1 MSLDAIVDHGPLR
14 HGKETWARPRRMS
27 ANDGNSYVVK
37 VRNGEGS
44 KSFFNEFVAS
54 NLARIIGLSA
64 IEPVIINLSLGL
76 IEDSRDL
83 KSAQIKPGLYYAT
96 RYIEG
101 AYTSTD
107 DVEPSI
113 QPHSVAN
120 IDEVPAFVVFDIF
133 VHNTDRHG
141 GNTLLIRS
149 GTDRDRYKYLLIDH
163 GHCFGGP
170 TWSADEAANIPYEI
184 AGVPWFTD
192 GITGEDDF
200 RKHVVRM
207 TNLDEGD
214 IDAAR
219 VGLPDA
225 WDVPASD
232 YNALRC
238 ALSSRRPDLMLA
250 AVRSG
255 RAVFSGWKRT
265 GVERRDV

>member
-14 HGKETWARPRRMS
+14 HGKGTRARPRRMS
-27 ANDGNSYVVK
+27 ANDGNSYIVK

-54 NLARIIGLSA
+54 NLARITGPSA
-64 IEPVIINLSLGL
+64 IELVTFNLDSDL
-76 IEDSRDL
+76 IEDSRYFR
-83 KSAQIKPGLYYAT
+83 SARIKPGLYYAI

-101 AYTSTD
+101 AYTPTG

-120 IDEVPAFVVFDIF
+120 MEEVPAIVVFDVF
-133 VHNTDRHG
+133 VNNKDRHG

-149 GTDRDRYKYLLIDH
+149 GSDRDRYMYLLIDH

-170 TWSADEAANIPYEI
+170 KWSASEAANLPYEVE
-184 AGVPWFTD
+184 GVPWFTD
-192 GITGEDDF
+192 GITGEGDF
-200 RKHVVRM
+200 REHADRVA
-207 TNLDEGD
+207 NLDECD

-219 VGLPDA
+219 AGLPDA
-225 WDVPASD
+225 WDVPAGD
-232 YNALRC
+232 YKALRC
-238 ALSSRRPDLMLA
+238 ALSSRSPDLMLD

-265 GVERRDV
+265 GVKRRDV